1 MLMMVA
7 GMLIILTAAY
17 IYANRQNLF
26 GTSSA
31 PRRPPTVDFPAP
43 EFDLPLLGGG
53 AQKLS
58 ALRGKPVLINFW
70 ATWCPPCKEET
81 PLLQRY
87 SQKYAGKLVLLGID
101 SGEEAGPVQSF
112 VTGMGITYPIL
123 LDQYDRAVDVY
134 YARNLPSTFFVDDQ
148 GVLRGQH
155 LGLLTEDLLVRYLK
169 TIGIEP

>member
-1 MLMMVA
+1 MLMLVA
-7 GMLIILTAAY
+7 GMLVILTAAY
-17 IYANRQNLF
+17 IYANRQSLF

-31 PRRPPTVDFPAP
+31 PRRPPTVDLPAP

-53 AQKLS
+53 SQKLS
-58 ALRGKPVLINFW
+58 ALRGKPVVINFW

-101 SGEEAGPVQSF
+101 RGEDADTVYPF
-112 VTGMGITYPIL
+112 VKEMGLTYPIL
-123 LDQYDRAVDVY
+123 LDETERAVADY
-134 YARNLPSTFFVDDQ
+134 YARDIPVTFFIDEQ
-148 GVLRGQH
+148 GILRGQH